1 MEHVKL
7 NIEITVSYAMAY
19 GDDNTH
25 LTVETLN
32 DGFKVARDL
41 FKAGACYIAIRHHE
55 VYRARTI
62 YRAHDITYRYNERG
76 IVYAYKSTFDE
87 EMLDFYSYDNAGI
100 ARRH

>member
-25 LTVETLN
+25 LTVKTLN
-32 DGFKVARDL
+32 EGFKVARDL
-41 FKAGACYIAIRHHE
+41 FKAGADYIAIRYYE
-55 VYRARTI
+55 TYRTRTVYRTR
-62 YRAHDITYRYNERG
+62 DIIYRYNERG
-76 IVYAYKSTFDE
+76 IVYAYKSTFDK